1 MAPGKENLLFHNA
14 RPHEFYCPIATT
26 ALVVVDMQR
35 DFLDPDGF
43 GSTVCGSPAISSS
56 VRRIVPNIQKVL
68 EAARSIGMYVF
79 FTREG
84 YLPNLSDLPAAK
96 KLRQVTTSDGSKL
109 LGIGDEGPMGKVL
122 VRGEK
127 GHEIIDELKPHPG
140 EPIIDK
146 PGKGSFW
153 GTEFHRLLLARGITH
168 LILAGV
174 TTE

>member
-1 MAPGKENLLFHNA
+1 MAPDGKLLLRNA
-14 RPHEFYCPIATT
+14 RPFAFSCPTATT
-26 ALVVVDMQR
+26 ALVIIDMQR

-43 GSTVCGSPAISSS
+43 GSMVCGNPAAFSS
-56 VRRIVPNIQKVL
+56 VRKIVPNVQRAL
-68 EAARSIGMYVF
+68 EAARSIGMHAF

-84 YLPNLSDLPAAK
+84 HLPNLSDLPAAK
-96 KLRQVTTSDGSKL
+96 KMRQVSAPNGSKL
-109 LGIGDEGPMGKVL
+109 MGIGDEGPMGKLL

-127 GHEIIDELKPHPG
+127 GHDIIDELKPNAG
-140 EPIIDK
+140 ELIIDK

-153 GTEFHRLLLARGITH
+153 GTELHRLLLARGITH

>member
-1 MAPGKENLLFHNA
+1 MAPDGNLLFRNA
-14 RPHEFYCPIATT
+14 RPYAFSCPAATT
-26 ALVVVDMQR
+26 ALVIIDMQR

-43 GSTVCGSPAISSS
+43 GSVVCANPAAFSS
-56 VRRIVPNIQKVL
+56 VRKIVPNVQAAL
-68 EAARSIGMYVF
+68 EAARSIGMHVI

-84 YLPNLSDLPAAK
+84 HLPNLADLPAAK
-96 KLRQVTTSDGSKL
+96 RLRQASAPNGSKSL
-109 LGIGDEGPMGKVL
+109 TIGDEGPMGKLL

-127 GHEIIDELKPHPG
+127 GHDIIDELKPYPG

>member
-1 MAPGKENLLFHNA
+1 MSPDGNLLLRNA
-14 RPHEFYCPIATT
+14 RPYAFSCPTATT
-26 ALVVVDMQR
+26 ALVIIDMQR

-43 GSTVCGSPAISSS
+43 GSVVCANPAAFSS
-56 VRRIVPNIQKVL
+56 VRKIVPNVQKAL
-68 EAARSIGMYVF
+68 EAARSIGMHVI

-84 YLPNLSDLPAAK
+84 HLANLSDLPAAK
-96 KLRQVTTSDGSKL
+96 RLRQMSGPKGSKS
-109 LGIGDEGPMGKVL
+109 LGIGDEGPMGKLL

-127 GHEIIDELKPHPG
+127 GHDIIDELKPYPG